1 MSTSRR
7 KPRAGGAKA
16 RAHEGH
22 AAGGPSLADSVPPAD
37 DFSDWLAETYAQ
49 EGDFTALV
57 VLVAIGETRVTPLAS
72 TFLTFVGDEIGW
84 SQIAGLF
91 AGAKKAW
98 DGVSFFPVLDADG
111 PIENAE
117 ARARLRQLESRLTE
131 DRLVLNEGA
140 FFDSWG
146 RKMKIEEIA
155 PH

>member
-7 KPRAGGAKA
+7 KPRGRAGAAASGGA
-16 RAHEGH
+16 
-22 AAGGPSLADSVPPAD
+22 PSLTDAAPPAD
-37 DFSDWLAETYAQ
+37 DFSDWLAQTYAQ

-84 SQIAGLF
+84 AQIAGLF

-98 DGVSFFPVLDADG
+98 DGASFFPVRDAGG
-111 PIENAE
+111 PIENAD
-117 ARARLRQLESRLTE
+117 ARARLRRLESRLAE

-146 RKMKIEEIA
+146 RKMKVEEITS
-155 PH
+155 H

>member
-7 KPRAGGAKA
+7 RPRAGGAKERA
-16 RAHEGH
+16 RERP
-22 AAGGPSLADSVPPAD
+22 AGGPSLADPLPPAD
-37 DFSDWLAETYAQ
+37 DFSDWLAQTYAR

-84 SQIAGLF
+84 TQISSLF

-98 DGVSFFPVLDADG
+98 DGVSFFPVLDAEG

-117 ARARLRQLESRLTE
+117 ARARLRRLESRLAE

-140 FFDSWG
+140 FFDCWG
-146 RKMKIEEIA
+146 RKMKVEEIA
-155 PH
+155 AH